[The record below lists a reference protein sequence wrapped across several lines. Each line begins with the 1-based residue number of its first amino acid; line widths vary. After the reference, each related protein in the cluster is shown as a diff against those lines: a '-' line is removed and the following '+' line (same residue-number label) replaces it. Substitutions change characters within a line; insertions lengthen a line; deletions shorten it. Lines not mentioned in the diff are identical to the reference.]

1 LRYGSA
7 MEGAMSM
14 VGRGER
20 LQIMLT
26 EDEVAAID
34 DWRFERR
41 MPSRASAIRE
51 LLRRGLAGDGF
62 DLADKR
68 VKSKDFGI
76 LAKQK
81 TKAAQTDGQAG

>member
-1 LRYGSA
+1 
-7 MEGAMSM
+7 MSM

-26 EDEVAAID
+26 EDELAAVD
-34 DWRFERR
+34 DWRFVRR

-51 LLRRGLAGDGF
+51 LLKRGLAADGF
-62 DLADKR
+62 DMADKH

-81 TKAAQTDGQAG
+81 SRSARNDGRLD